1 MPVETYMPL
10 VELTRGLLVESVH
23 FGAAAVVDAAG
34 KLLMEF
40 GDARLVTFM
49 RSSAK
54 PFQALPFIERGGHRT
69 FGLTPREIALTCAS
83 HAGTDEHVRVLQGI
97 QAKVGV
103 TEADLQCGVH
113 PITHEATLEAMHLR
127 HEKPTPNRHNC
138 SGKHT
143 GMLAHAKLRGLAL
156 ETYLERGHPVQQA
169 ILQCV
174 AEMCDIAPEAIELGT
189 DGCSAPNFAIPLYSA
204 ALGFARLCD
213 PGGLPESRAEA
224 CRVITAAMTSHPDM
238 VAGPGRFDTL
248 LMETCQGKVVS
259 KAGAEGFQCIGI
271 LPGVVAPASPGIGIA
286 VKVADGDYA
295 GRARPVIVL
304 EILKRLGAVTAEE
317 LDSLKNFGPLKPL
330 QNWRKL
336 TVGEMRPAFEDGGSA
351 R

>member
-1 MPVETYMPL
+1 MPAETYAPL

-23 FGAAAVVDAAG
+23 FGAAAVVDASG
-34 KLLMEF
+34 KLLMGF

-54 PFQALPFIERGGHRT
+54 PFQALPFIERGGQRT

-83 HAGTDEHVRVLQGI
+83 HAGTDEHVRVLKEI
-97 QAKVGV
+97 QSKVGV
-103 TEADLQCGVH
+103 TEEHLQCGAH

-127 HEKPTPNRHNC
+127 GEKPTPNRHNC

-156 ETYLERGHPVQQA
+156 ETYLDREHPIQQA

-174 AEMCDIAPEAIELGT
+174 AEMCDIALEAVELGT
-189 DGCSAPNFAIPLYSA
+189 DGCSAPNFAVPLYNA

-213 PGGLPESRAEA
+213 PAGLPENRAGA
-224 CRVITAAMTSHPDM
+224 CRVITDAMTAHPDM

-248 LMETCQGKVVS
+248 LMETCRGKIVS

-271 LPGVVAPASPGIGIA
+271 LSGVVTPASPGIGIA
-286 VKVADGDYA
+286 VKVSDGDYA
-295 GRARPVIVL
+295 GRARPAVVL
-304 EILKRLGAVTAEE
+304 EILRRLGAVTAEE
-317 LDSLKNFGPLKPL
+317 LDGLKAFGPLKPL

-336 TVGEMRPAFEDGGSA
+336 AVGEMRPAFDNGE
-351 R
+351 